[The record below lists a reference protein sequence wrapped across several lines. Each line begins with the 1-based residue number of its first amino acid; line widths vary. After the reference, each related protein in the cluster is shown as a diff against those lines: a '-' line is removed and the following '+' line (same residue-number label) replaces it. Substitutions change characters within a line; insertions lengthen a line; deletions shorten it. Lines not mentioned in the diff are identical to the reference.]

1 VRAWAKALA
10 LFVLALPLYNPDLF
24 WHLSAGRWI
33 AANGTVPRVDPFSF
47 TRGGEAWLDFEW
59 LSQLVFYGV
68 HSVGGLW
75 GLRLLKAVLLGA
87 CFLPIDGLLRAR
99 AVGASG
105 RALALAFWSAAV
117 LSQSDLRPDLFSL
130 LFFSWLLFRLDR
142 DRYSW
147 ILSLPLFSLWA
158 NLHAAFVLGFCLYA
172 AKALSLR
179 RLPRPLA
186 LEAGAALLGTF
197 LNPYGPKVWSVIA
210 EHGAQAAGISRY
222 VQEWGGLSLRQPLQW
237 SLLAALALYAAVLWR
252 RRRELP
258 PFLALASAP
267 LALAALS
274 TSRFGLSFAAAAAA
288 LVFSV
293 EKDAKPR
300 AGLAGLAALSLLLA
314 FPLSRVPWAA
324 PFAPRYVALDAVDFV
339 ASQPE
344 LKGLRLFNT
353 YEWGGYLG
361 WRRQGEPVFGDGRY
375 LFHGQLPELEAAL
388 RSAPDMAAFI
398 GRNRLDG
405 LLITNY
411 PARLPSKR
419 LYKDGS
425 SREFLRPW
433 QLFLLPRERWALV
446 YFDAQALL
454 FVDRAKVPAPWL
466 AAHEYR
472 WLRPG
477 DEEALADAFARGEV
491 PAAALSAERAR
502 QAAESGKSLKAA
514 R

>member
-1 VRAWAKALA
+1 MRAWAKALA

-24 WHLSAGRWI
+24 WHLSAGRWMCQ
-33 AANGTVPRVDPFSF
+33 NGSVPRADPFSF
-47 TRGGEAWLDFEW
+47 TAGGQPWLDFEW
-59 LSQLVFYGV
+59 LSQLLFYGV
-68 HSVGGLW
+68 HSLGGLW
-75 GLRLLKAVLLGA
+75 GLRFLKAVLLGA
-87 CFLPIDGLLRAR
+87 CFLPIDGLLRDR

-130 LFFSWLLFRLDR
+130 LFFSILLRRLDK

-179 RLPRPLA
+179 RLPKPLA

-210 EHGAQAAGISRY
+210 EHGAQASGISRY

-237 SLLAALALYAAVLWR
+237 PLLAALALYAAVLWR

-267 LALAALS
+267 LALAAFS
-274 TSRFGLSFAAAAAA
+274 TSRFGLSFAATAAA

-293 EKDAKPR
+293 EKAPR
-300 AGLAGLAALSLLLA
+300 PKAAFAGLAALTALLA

-324 PFAPRYVALDAVDFV
+324 PFAPRYVAVRAVDF
-339 ASQPE
+339 AAAHPE
-344 LKGLRLFNT
+344 LEGLRLFNT

-361 WRRQGEPVFGDGRY
+361 WRRPGVPVFGDGRY
-375 LFHGQLPELEAAL
+375 LFHGQLPELETAL
-388 RSAPDMAAFI
+388 RGAPDMAAFI
-398 GRNRLDG
+398 ARHRLDG

-411 PARLPSKR
+411 PVRLPSKR

-433 QLFLLPRERWALV
+433 HLFLLPRERWALV

-454 FVDRAKVPAPWL
+454 FVDRSKVPAAWL

-477 DEEALADAFARGEV
+477 DEAALNDALSRGEV
-491 PAAALSAERAR
+491 PAAALRAERLR
-502 QAAESGKSLKAA
+502 QAEDSGKSLKMA